1 MSQSLVAVGRRKV
14 HALGWR
20 EARARPWAAS
30 GASLAAILPGR
41 FSIGTRIAASLQGHR
56 HSGCSMFQAGRQP
69 PDRQGPRPPN
79 PAGPVRPRR
88 RGDRIERLLCCD
100 CTQPVLAH
108 GCPEPMR
115 RHVRS
120 WRKRTS
126 HRHRNTCG
134 SVSASPC
141 SSSLLERRG
150 RRTWQCP
157 HSAEGDMRALNE
169 GSGF

>member
-79 PAGPVRPRR
+79 PADGARARRSSDRRRGHWFNVAVSSGRCRTDDRWPRR
-88 RGDRIERLLCCD
+88 RAHFLQLPLDPIRNHQPTVTSQNSKQGPNHLL
-100 CTQPVLAH
+100 VN
-108 GCPEPMR
+108 EP
-115 RHVRS
+115 S
-120 WRKRTS
+120 LS
-126 HRHRNTCG
+126 IQGIGGSCG
-134 SVSASPC
+134 
-141 SSSLLERRG
+141 R
-150 RRTWQCP
+150 
-157 HSAEGDMRALNE
+157 
-169 GSGF
+169 